1 METRKVVRLHIVSV
15 VLFLFFGGVLSE
27 AREVRDSVKIYF
39 RQGYS
44 VLDMSIRDNAEV
56 LGRIADSLRWSYT
69 DSLYTLKSV
78 EVVGGASPE
87 GTIPLNRRLS
97 EKRANVLFDYLSQ
110 YGILPDS
117 LTTFTF
123 LGRDWGGLLELVEQ
137 DGNVPY
143 REETIEF
150 LRDIISRCEGG
161 ERLADNNV
169 GRLSRFMGGAPYR
182 YMYRELFPE
191 IRASRVYLTYDKT
204 RNPIYLPLAQAPVV
218 LLDTPPGAG
227 VGRTVEPVPYRRP
240 FYMALKTNMLYDAL
254 LVPNASVEFYLGK
267 NWSISGGWMHGWW
280 KSDPAHWYWRMYGGD
295 LSLRRWF
302 GRRAGQKPLTGHHI
316 GIYGSAFT
324 YDFENGGRGYL
335 GGQPGGTLLDRAN
348 FSAGIEYGYSL
359 PVARRLNLDFTVGLG
374 WIGGQYHEYLPI
386 DDCYV
391 WQSTS
396 RMDYFGPTK
405 LEVSLV
411 WLLGRG
417 NINYDKGGRR

>member
-1 METRKVVRLHIVSV
+1 MKTRKVVRLHIVSV

-161 ERLADNNV
+161 EKLADNNV

-302 GRRAGQKPLTGHHI
+302 GRRAGQKPLSGHHI

>member
-1 METRKVVRLHIVSV
+1 MKTRKVVRLHIVSV

-161 ERLADNNV
+161 EKLADNNV

-302 GRRAGQKPLTGHHI
+302 GRRAGQKPLSGHHI

-359 PVARRLNLDFTVGLG
+359 PVARRPTRGLTVGLG

>member
-161 ERLADNNV
+161 EKLADNNV

-302 GRRAGQKPLTGHHI
+302 GRRAGQKPLSGHHI
-316 GIYGSAFT
+316 GIY
-324 YDFENGGRGYL
+324 NLR
-335 GGQPGGTLLDRAN
+335 Q
-348 FSAGIEYGYSL
+348 
-359 PVARRLNLDFTVGLG
+359 RLNLLYENSAGLICMNSPLG
-374 WIGGQYHEYLPI
+374 ALTEILLPVTNSETPNTNGGIEHER
-386 DDCYV
+386 
-391 WQSTS
+391 T
-396 RMDYFGPTK
+396 
-405 LEVSLV
+405 
-411 WLLGRG
+411 
-417 NINYDKGGRR
+417 NY

>member
-161 ERLADNNV
+161 EKLADNNV

-302 GRRAGQKPLTGHHI
+302 GRRAGQKPLSGHHI

>member
-15 VLFLFFGGVLSE
+15 ILFLFFGGVLSE

-137 DGNVPY
+137 DDNVPY

-267 NWSISGGWMHGWW
+267 NWSISGGWMHAWW

-302 GRRAGQKPLTGHHI
+302 GRRAGQKPLSGHHI

>member
-15 VLFLFFGGVLSE
+15 VLFLFFGGILSE

-137 DGNVPY
+137 DDNVPY

-302 GRRAGQKPLTGHHI
+302 GRRAEQKPLTGHHI

-374 WIGGQYHEYLPI
+374 WIGGQYHEYLPV

>member
-15 VLFLFFGGVLSE
+15 VLFLFFGGILSE

-204 RNPIYLPLAQAPVV
+204 RNPIYLPFAEAPDVI
-218 LLDTPPGAG
+218 LPPPSEAG
-227 VGRTVEPVPYRRP
+227 IGRSVEARPLQKP
-240 FYMALKTNMLYDAL
+240 FYIALKTNMLYDAL
-254 LVPNASVEFYLGK
+254 LVPNASVELYLGK

>member
-161 ERLADNNV
+161 EKLADNNV

>member
-44 VLDMSIRDNAEV
+44 VLDMSICDNAEV

-87 GTIPLNRRLS
+87 GTIPLNKRLS

-137 DGNVPY
+137 DENVPY

-161 ERLADNNV
+161 EKLADNNV

-218 LLDTPPGAG
+218 LLDTPPVRVSAG
-227 VGRTVEPVPYRRP
+227 LLSPYP
-240 FYMALKTNMLYDAL
+240 T
-254 LVPNASVEFYLGK
+254 
-267 NWSISGGWMHGWW
+267 
-280 KSDPAHWYWRMYGGD
+280 
-295 LSLRRWF
+295 
-302 GRRAGQKPLTGHHI
+302 
-316 GIYGSAFT
+316 
-324 YDFENGGRGYL
+324 GGRSIW
-335 GGQPGGTLLDRAN
+335 P
-348 FSAGIEYGYSL
+348 
-359 PVARRLNLDFTVGLG
+359 
-374 WIGGQYHEYLPI
+374 
-386 DDCYV
+386 
-391 WQSTS
+391 
-396 RMDYFGPTK
+396 
-405 LEVSLV
+405 
-411 WLLGRG
+411 
-417 NINYDKGGRR
+417 